1 MKLIKNL
8 SWILFANIFSSF
20 AKWLIVILIAKNLT
34 VTEVGIYSLAFA
46 IGAPVTLFANMKL
59 RSLYITSTEDNLYDY
74 LFIRNI
80 LSIIV
85 LFLLTIIGAIF
96 YPQYFIIIMLVGVAK
111 ILDLQSDLYY
121 AVPHKSSD
129 LDVVGKMLLLKN
141 AVLIV
146 SFAISIILTR
156 NLSFALLVQVLIQI
170 VYLIFVER
178 KYVLSNYTF
187 TIGKK
192 NYKAI
197 KSILLLG
204 IPLGFVQ
211 MFFSLNTNYPRYVL
225 EYFEDTEVL
234 GYFSAIMYIVIVAN
248 LFMNSISQVFLPKLT
263 QLYRSLKI
271 STFNKYVFVYLTLIS
286 LSLGVLLVVLSLL
299 LGEKLLTVLYGLE
312 YANYS
317 NILILVAVSV
327 SINIISWNFDT
338 ALMAMRYI
346 SIQPKIAVVN
356 FIITIIVGYLLIS
369 QQGIKGA
376 AYTLIISAV
385 IQLLLRFYFLQKRLR
400 LVNK

>member
-211 MFFSLNTNYPRYVL
+211 MFFSLNSRV
-225 EYFEDTEVL
+225 
-234 GYFSAIMYIVIVAN
+234 YI
-248 LFMNSISQVFLPKLT
+248 
-263 QLYRSLKI
+263 
-271 STFNKYVFVYLTLIS
+271 
-286 LSLGVLLVVLSLL
+286 
-299 LGEKLLTVLYGLE
+299 
-312 YANYS
+312 
-317 NILILVAVSV
+317 
-327 SINIISWNFDT
+327 
-338 ALMAMRYI
+338 
-346 SIQPKIAVVN
+346 
-356 FIITIIVGYLLIS
+356 
-369 QQGIKGA
+369 
-376 AYTLIISAV
+376 
-385 IQLLLRFYFLQKRLR
+385 
-400 LVNK
+400 